1 MYLNK
6 NKGLI
11 IFFSQE
17 EYNKYINSWE
27 KKLALE
33 LLKSKYEYKVIIKG
47 EKKRKLE
54 EAKKMLGL
62 L

>member
-17 EYNKYINSWE
+17 EYDKYINSWE
-27 KKLALE
+27 KRLALE
-33 LLKSKYEYKVIIKG
+33 LLKSKYEYKVIVKNK
-47 EKKRKLE
+47 ENKLQK
-54 EAKKMLGL
+54 AKKMLGL
-62 L
+62 